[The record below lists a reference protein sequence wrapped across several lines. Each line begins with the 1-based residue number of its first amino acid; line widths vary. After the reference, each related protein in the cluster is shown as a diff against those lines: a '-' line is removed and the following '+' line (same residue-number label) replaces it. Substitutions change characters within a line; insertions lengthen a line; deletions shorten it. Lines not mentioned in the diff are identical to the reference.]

1 MATGSF
7 HRRGWIIAASFLIAF
22 MLTAMPL
29 PNWADP
35 WRPAWVAM
43 VLIYWCLALPNR
55 VGVFVGF
62 CLGLLLDV
70 LVGAK
75 LGQNALG
82 LCVIAFIAVS
92 NHHRIRVFPLGQQ
105 ALIVGL
111 LILLYEAL
119 MHLVRVVFNA
129 TGVSLLGLYLPVI
142 PSMVLWPWLFI
153 ILRDVRRR
161 ANLH

>member
-1 MATGSF
+1 MATGSYR
-7 HRRGWIIAASFLIAF
+7 RRGWIIAASFVIAF

-29 PNWADP
+29 PDWADA

-82 LCVIAFIAVS
+82 LCVIAFLAVS

-111 LILLYEAL
+111 LILFYEAL
-119 MHLVRVVFNA
+119 MHLVRVVFSPS
-129 TGVSLLGLYLPVI
+129 GVSLLGLYLPVV